1 MLNVSVEQWAFCL
14 LAGGIETQ
22 EFICNSK
29 FALMVFLPAARGQED
44 RWFDGIIGKN
54 TLQILIFLKNNA
66 SFSFYYFLI
75 DFYFLVDFN

>member
-1 MLNVSVEQWAFCL
+1 
-14 LAGGIETQ
+14 
-22 EFICNSK
+22 
-29 FALMVFLPAARGQED
+29 MVFLPAARGQED

-54 TLQILIFLKNNA
+54 TLQNLIFLKNNA